1 MTKYLINGK
10 IPEMPLP
17 SIYLRNYKTYLT
29 ETVFFVLMTIKL
41 KSLRQSR
48 ESFDGFRILITRFR
62 PRYIKKENEN
72 WDAWYRELAPS
83 RQLWHDYFKS
93 NKIDWKYRERFI
105 EEIID
110 NPKSIELIH
119 WLSKFENNNNNI
131 TLICFCENERKC
143 HRSIVKEMVLDY
155 YLRQQP

>member
-1 MTKYLINGK
+1 MM
-10 IPEMPLP
+10 PEMALP
-17 SIYLRNYKTYLT
+17 SMYLRNYKTYFT

-93 NKIDWKYRERFI
+93 NKIDWNQYRERFI

-119 WLSKFENNNNNI
+119 WLSKFENNNNNNI

>member
-1 MTKYLINGK
+1 
-10 IPEMPLP
+10 
-17 SIYLRNYKTYLT
+17 
-29 ETVFFVLMTIKL
+29 
-41 KSLRQSR
+41 
-48 ESFDGFRILITRFR
+48 LITRFR

-93 NKIDWKYRERFI
+93 NKIGWNQYRERFI
-105 EEIID
+105 EEIMD

-119 WLSKFENNNNNI
+119 WLSKFEDSYSSSSSSSNNNNNNNNNNI